1 MKTTVDRLL
10 MNLRGYK
17 EKAFVL
23 LATSYK
29 GSQANGATL
38 VICNMPYSDIICVAS
53 RGRMID
59 GKNRQCL
66 EPCPVEGKTNC
77 LTTVEKDNLLMQRP
91 HGYNAGKI
99 YKDKAP
105 TLTANA
111 WQENNLIMS
120 NNTKQLNPS
129 GESNNG
135 QQPYQQNRVYDINHK
150 APACCASLTG
160 GAYAIA
166 DENAPELRI
175 RRLTPTE
182 CARLQTVPDWYK
194 WGCSNTQQYKMLGN
208 GWTIDVIAHILSFLQ
223 LKAQKHIEKAEEPKP
238 KKCGNCALC
247 IHTYMGSECQLT
259 DNPVDDAQ
267 DGCIDYIP
275 EDER

>member
-1 MKTTVDRLL
+1 MKTIVDRLL

-17 EKAFVL
+17 EKAFAL

-29 GSQANGATL
+29 VSQANGATL
-38 VICNMPYSDIICVAS
+38 VICDMPYSDIICVAS

-166 DENAPELRI
+166 DENAPEVRI

-208 GWTIDVIAHILSFLQ
+208 GWTIEVIAHILSFLQ
-223 LKAQKHIEKAEEPKP
+223 LKAQKHKEEMEAPKP
-238 KKCGNCALC
+238 RNCGNCALC
-247 IHTYMGSECQLT
+247 IHTYMGNECQLT

-275 EDER
+275 ED

>member
-1 MKTTVDRLL
+1 MMTDQTAYHLL
-10 MNLRGYK
+10 RNIKSRND
-17 EKAFVL
+17 KAYTL
-23 LATSYK
+23 LATCYK
-29 GSQANGATL
+29 GNQSNGTTL
-38 VICNMPYSDIICVAS
+38 ICDMENSDIICVAS

-77 LTTVEKDNLLMQRP
+77 LTTVEKDNLLIQRP

-99 YKDKAP
+99 YTDKAP

-166 DENAPELRI
+166 DENAPEVRI

-208 GWTIDVIAHILSFLQ
+208 GWTIEVIAHILSFLQ
-223 LKAQKHIEKAEEPKP
+223 LKAKRKEDTEEPKP
-238 KKCGNCALC
+238 RNCGNCALC

-275 EDER
+275 ED